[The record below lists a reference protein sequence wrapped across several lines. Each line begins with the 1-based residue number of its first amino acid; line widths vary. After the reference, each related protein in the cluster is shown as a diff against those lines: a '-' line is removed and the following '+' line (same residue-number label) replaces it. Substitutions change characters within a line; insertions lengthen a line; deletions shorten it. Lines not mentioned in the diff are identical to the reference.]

1 MVSFTATGDALIL
14 ERFPVKD
21 GNYDAIRQEIR
32 KGDVRITNLETVI
45 SDEPHFANTFSGGGW
60 ITAPSAVLTDLQE
73 LGFNFYACAN
83 NHAMDYSYG
92 GLLSTAAE
100 LRKRKM
106 LFSGIGESMSLAS
119 QPAFVQTPGGRV
131 ALFSVAALYEHQHG
145 ARAGD
150 PHDGLPGRP
159 GLNILR
165 RNCFIRVTEEQFRVY
180 SEIAEMAGAYRTED
194 EGYCIDNRHTIK
206 AVKDGEPVGRFTT
219 PNEADMSR
227 ILAQIGAAKRISAM
241 AVICMHAH
249 ANKLIESYLNE
260 TEPDYYLE
268 EFVHRAIDAGAD
280 AIVGSGCHRMR
291 GIEIYK
297 GKPIFYSLGNFV
309 FTVYADSARMPYD
322 YLEERKIPW
331 SVPGPD
337 AVALSASYD
346 ADLNVNPVY
355 YRSVI
360 PYWEMENGKL
370 KSLELQPIELDMSS
384 VPGLKGFPH
393 PCAPELLIDDLR
405 EASRPYGTEFS
416 ICGNKIKVLIKE

>member
-1 MVSFTATGDALIL
+1 MISFTATGDSLIL
-14 ERFPVKD
+14 EHFPEMDKD
-21 GNYDAIRQEIR
+21 YEIIKQQIDRGN
-32 KGDVRITNLETVI
+32 VRITNLETVLA
-45 SDEPHFANTFSGGGW
+45 DEPHFANTFSGGGW
-60 ITAPSAVLTDLQE
+60 ITAPSAVLNDLE
-73 LGFNFYACAN
+73 DLGFNFYACAN

-100 LRKRKM
+100 LRRRK
-106 LFSGIGESMSLAS
+106 LNFAGIGESMSLAS
-119 QPAFVQTPGGRV
+119 QPAYVQTPEGRV

-165 RNCFIRVTEEQFRVY
+165 RNCYINVTEEQFRVY

-194 EGYCIDNRHTIK
+194 GGYCIDNRHTIK
-206 AVKDGEPVGRFTT
+206 PAKPGETIGRYTT
-219 PNEADMSR
+219 PNEADMNR
-227 ILAQIGAAKRISAM
+227 ILSQISASKQISSM
-241 AVICMHAH
+241 TVVCMHAH

-268 EFVHRAIDAGAD
+268 DFVHRAIDAGAD
-280 AIVGSGCHRMR
+280 AVVGSGCHRLR
-291 GIEIYK
+291 GIEIYQ

-322 YLEERKIPW
+322 YLEARDLPW
-331 SVPGPD
+331 TMPGPS
-337 AVALSASYD
+337 AVASSVSYD
-346 ADLNVNPVY
+346 ADLSINPVY

-360 PYWEMENGKL
+360 PYWEMEDGKM
-370 KSLELQPIELDMSS
+370 KKLELLPIALDMSS

-393 PCAPELLIDDLR
+393 PCAPELVIDDLR
-405 EASRPYGTEFS
+405 EASRSYGTEFAV
-416 ICGNKIKVLIKE
+416 IGDRIEVLL